1 MTKYITF
8 FLFILLLMSSGT
20 YAVSGDEEIDT
31 VKKEEENVEFN
42 FDFGPGL
49 VESEYIQIL
58 PSTKYSDELGYGF
71 EKGASMTGI
80 VHDGDNVLLD
90 DFCTSDSAF
99 FFSVAVPEG
108 NYKVTAI
115 FGDKKGETTTTVKAE
130 LRRLMLEK
138 VETAP
143 GKFAEKTFMVN
154 VRIPQISTGGEV
166 NLKDREKGS
175 EAWAWDHRLSLEFN
189 NVRPAIC
196 ALKIIKTDKTRT
208 IYLLG
213 DSTVCDQ
220 PGEPYTSW
228 GQMLTRFFSPDVAI
242 ANHAESGSTYR
253 ASLGRRRLDKVLSLL
268 NPGDYVF
275 MQFGHND
282 MKQKGEGDGAFTS
295 YTDEMKLFISKIRE
309 RGGLP
314 VLLTPMH
321 RRTFEKNGKITN
333 SHGEYPEAVRR
344 TAQEENVPLIDLHTM
359 SKPFYKALGPEGS
372 VVAFSK
378 PSDGTHH
385 NNYGAYELAK
395 CVVEGIKQNELDI
408 QEFLIDAPTFDP
420 SQPDSYTE
428 FDVPASPGLPAAKPD
443 GN

>member
-1 MTKYITF
+1 ML
-8 FLFILLLMSSGT
+8 FLFSFLMTTLGLQS
-20 YAVSGDEEIDT
+20 AVTKSVNDAAADESNPPDS
-31 VKKEEENVEFN
+31 VEFN
-42 FDFGPGL
+42 FDFGPGPI
-49 VESEYIQIL
+49 EPGYIRVQ
-58 PSTKYSDELGYGF
+58 PYTKYSDELGYGF
-71 EKGASMTGI
+71 ESGASITGV
-80 VHDGDNVLLD
+80 VHDGDNALLD

-108 NYKVTAI
+108 NYRVTAI
-115 FGDKKGETTTTVKAE
+115 LGDKKGETTTTVKAE

-138 VETAP
+138 VETTK
-143 GKFAEKTFMVN
+143 GEFATRMFMVN
-154 VRIPQISTGGEV
+154 VRTPHISTGGEV

-189 NVRPAIC
+189 NVRPTIC
-196 ALKIIKTDKTRT
+196 ALKIVKTDKTRT

-253 ASLGRRRLDKVLSLL
+253 ASLGRGRLDKVLSLL
-268 NPGDYVF
+268 NPDDYVF

-282 MKQKGEGDGAFTS
+282 MKQKGENDGAFTS
-295 YTDEMKLFISKIRE
+295 YTDEMKLYISKIRE

-321 RRTFEKNGKITN
+321 RRTFEKNGEIIN
-333 SHGEYPEAVRR
+333 SHGDYPEAVRR
-344 TAQEENVPLIDLHTM
+344 IAKEENVPLIDLHVM
-359 SKPFYKALGPEGS
+359 SKTFYEALGPEGS

-385 NNYGAYELAK
+385 NNYGAYELAR
-395 CVVEGIKQNELDI
+395 CVVEGIKQNNLDI
-408 QEFLIDAPTFDP
+408 QHYLIDAPAFDP
-420 SQPDSYTE
+420 SHPDSFAD
-428 FDVPASPGLPAAKPD
+428 FDVPPSPGLPAAKPD